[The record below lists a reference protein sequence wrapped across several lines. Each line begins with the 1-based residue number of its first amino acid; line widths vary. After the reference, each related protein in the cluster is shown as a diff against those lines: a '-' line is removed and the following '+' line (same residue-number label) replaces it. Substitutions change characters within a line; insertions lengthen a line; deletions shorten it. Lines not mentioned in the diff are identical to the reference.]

1 MTDTPDPTPE
11 PELIK
16 LDLGSFNYSE
26 RLELQREFDI
36 DFADIWDRIA
46 GKYSIGDGRD
56 RATDVKMVDRTG
68 QPRFAEEMLRH
79 AVWIQ
84 RRRTDPAA
92 QIDDYDDGSWTDL
105 AQHLWAPAPLAP
117 GARKRRPRAT

>member
-1 MTDTPDPTPE
+1 MTDSGPDQPAPE
-11 PELIK
+11 VVP
-16 LDLGSFNYSE
+16 LDLGSFTYAE

-46 GKYSIGDGRD
+46 AKYSLGDGRD
-56 RATDVKMVDRTG
+56 RGTEVKMVDRNGT
-68 QPRFAEEMLRH
+68 PRFAEEMLRH

-84 RRRTDPAA
+84 RRRTNPDA

-105 AQHLWAPAPLAP
+105 ARHLWAPAPLAP
-117 GARKRRPRAT
+117 GPSRPKPKRT